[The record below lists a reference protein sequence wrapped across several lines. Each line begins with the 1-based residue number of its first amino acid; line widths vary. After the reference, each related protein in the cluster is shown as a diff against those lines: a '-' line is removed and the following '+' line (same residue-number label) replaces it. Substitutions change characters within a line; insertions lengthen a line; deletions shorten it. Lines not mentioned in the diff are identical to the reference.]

1 MKRQERQ
8 GREDAEAR
16 TAILALNAGSSSL
29 KFALFNSAEKALL
42 RGQIEGLGECPR
54 IVIADGPEGEPPDM
68 SAQDYDGALKTLLQW
83 LGTHAEGNVIGAVG
97 HRIVHGGLRFAEPV
111 LIDAGVL
118 AALEGLVPL
127 APLHQPHGLAA
138 VRAIAAAQPGLV
150 QVACFDT
157 AFHSTMP
164 AVATRIAIP
173 AAAGGAVLRRYGF
186 HGLSYEYVAGRL
198 RVLAPGLA
206 AGRVIV
212 AHLGS
217 GASLCAMLDGRSVE
231 TTMGFSALDGLVMAT
246 RPGGLDP
253 GVVLYLQ
260 QSCGMTAG
268 QVESLLYRESGLLG
282 VSGISGDIRELIA
295 SGAPGAR
302 EAIEL
307 FIYRLAGEIAR
318 LTAALGG
325 LDGLVFTGGIGEH
338 NADIRAATCG
348 RLGWLN
354 LYIDG
359 SANRNGSDIISAADS
374 AIEVHMIATDEEAV
388 IARHVRTIG
397 RG

>member
-260 QSCGMTAG
+260 QS
-268 QVESLLYRESGLLG
+268 
-282 VSGISGDIRELIA
+282 
-295 SGAPGAR
+295 
-302 EAIEL
+302 
-307 FIYRLAGEIAR
+307 
-318 LTAALGG
+318 
-325 LDGLVFTGGIGEH
+325 
-338 NADIRAATCG
+338 
-348 RLGWLN
+348 
-354 LYIDG
+354 
-359 SANRNGSDIISAADS
+359 
-374 AIEVHMIATDEEAV
+374 
-388 IARHVRTIG
+388 
-397 RG
+397 